1 MNQPSDFLFNLSSK
15 SEKEQKKTAENMM
28 SGMSA
33 EQAAKVR
40 NILSDKE
47 KMREILSSP
56 QAQQLMKMLKGNGNG
71 QHK

>member
-15 SEKEQKKTAENMM
+15 SEKEQKKAAENMM

-33 EQAAKVR
+33 EQAAKVKS
-40 NILSDKE
+40 ILSDKE
-47 KMREILSSP
+47 KMREMLSSP
-56 QAQQLMKMLKGNGNG
+56 QAQQLMRMLKGNGNG

>member
-15 SEKEQKKTAENMM
+15 SEKEQKKAAENMM